1 MSMEVKK
8 AYVKNST
15 WCNIFKSS
23 PKYNWNPFSPLF
35 PHSDAGK
42 SRNYSFT
49 FSLFLKLNRRESV
62 GARKKQI
69 WYGKWQSEKII

>member
-23 PKYNWNPFSPLF
+23 PKCNWNPFSPLS
-35 PHSDAGK
+35 PHSDVGK
-42 SRNYSFT
+42 RVETIPSLFH
-49 FSLFLKLNRRESV
+49 FSLNSIDGNLWGRVKNKFDMVSDKV
-62 GARKKQI
+62 KK
-69 WYGKWQSEKII
+69 